1 MYNLTSKGNQI
12 HIEQLHPR
20 AFCSK
25 AARTV
30 KAVTAVEA
38 PMDPIPDATEAPRP
52 KELDRAPA
60 RFAGKNGKVIDL
72 KF

>member
-1 MYNLTSKGNQI
+1 MPSAHRQPGLY
-12 HIEQLHPR
+12 
-20 AFCSK
+20 
-25 AARTV
+25 V

>member
-1 MYNLTSKGNQI
+1 MYNIKFILSSSI
-12 HIEQLHPR
+12 HVPSAHRQPGLY
-20 AFCSK
+20 
-25 AARTV
+25 V